1 MNKKYLKYIVL
12 FIYYFICLTTVYFVF
27 RMDTYN
33 NYGFSYG
40 IVTGSKPYV
49 DFNPIVPLFGPF
61 LYSILLLFNH
71 SIIVFYFEQT
81 ILLLI
86 MTYLLFKILD
96 NKAWIIIVLLFLPI
110 ILPFAYCLFP
120 GYNFLILFELVL
132 LLYLNKYNK
141 SDKLIGLVSG
151 ISIITKHNIGF
162 LILIVSLLS
171 VIKDKK
177 KLLNRFIFGMIPGIL
192 FLIIIILYG
201 NLYEFIDFCLLGVSD
216 FIDNKSIDISSII
229 MIIIPLIL
237 MIIKFIK
244 DKTKNISYFYLL
256 AYLFVVFPLF
266 DIYHICLFLLFW
278 IIVFLYNSNFIIKN
292 KYLPLISFITI
303 NILIISWIFISFDYY
318 KKFKFYNYD
327 NFEIVLLMPREKKN
341 IDKLNKYLKNKKYTI
356 MSDPSKTIFMRASN
370 NEKIDIFMVLFKGNY
385 GKEGINKVYKEIN
398 KRNNFYIVIDTS
410 VNCAGKK
417 RCQYLEEVPK
427 YIMNNYKLV
436 KEIDYYKIY
445 YKK

>member
-110 ILPFAYCLFP
+110 ILPFSYCIFP
-120 GYNFLILFELVL
+120 GYNFLLLFELIL
-132 LLYLNKYNK
+132 LLFLNKYNK
-141 SDKLIGLVSG
+141 SDKLIGLVAG
-151 ISIITKHNIGF
+151 ITIITKHNIGAF
-162 LILIVSLLS
+162 IFIITILET
-171 VIKDKK
+171 IKDKK
-177 KLLNRFIFGMIPGIL
+177 KLINRFLFGIIPGIL
-192 FLIIIILYG
+192 FLIIILLYG

-237 MIIKFIK
+237 MIIKFLK

-318 KKFKFYNYD
+318 KKCRY
-327 NFEIVLLMPREKKN
+327 
-341 IDKLNKYLKNKKYTI
+341 
-356 MSDPSKTIFMRASN
+356 
-370 NEKIDIFMVLFKGNY
+370 
-385 GKEGINKVYKEIN
+385 
-398 KRNNFYIVIDTS
+398 
-410 VNCAGKK
+410 
-417 RCQYLEEVPK
+417 VPFHSSFFVDLCE
-427 YIMNNYKLV
+427 NRS
-436 KEIDYYKIY
+436 
-445 YKK
+445 